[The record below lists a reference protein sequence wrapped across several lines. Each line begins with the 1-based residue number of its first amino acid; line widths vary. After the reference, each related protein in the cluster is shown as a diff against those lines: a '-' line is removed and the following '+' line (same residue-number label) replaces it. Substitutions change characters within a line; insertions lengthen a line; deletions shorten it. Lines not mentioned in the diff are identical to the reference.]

1 MHFFPALVFLFL
13 LFSTFSPCTRAAF
26 SPAIDELESGY
37 NTIVDE
43 NDQMILQSGLV
54 LHVGDRYISEDNKLY
69 EITTIEGSLAK
80 ARYIESEP
88 TLSLET
94 ELITVQGAADGN
106 QPIIAIYHTHT
117 DESYIPT
124 DGNSTTPG
132 EGSIMKVGD
141 RFSSRL
147 KELGYQPLHSKTLHD
162 PHDANAYQRS
172 RRTFMKLLERQPAAL
187 FDLHRD
193 SGPLAFY
200 KTTINGQDAAKILL
214 VVGRQNQNQATTL
227 QYAKKIKANADK
239 TYKGLIRGIFMARGN
254 YNQDLNPRSMLLEMG
269 TQYNTREAAEHSAAL
284 FADILPS
291 IITPKPLPASP
302 TPKAADTTIPGT
314 TSSNDTGNGANKNT
328 ETSAGNVSNI
338 QEAGITVNNIL
349 SIIGAVLLGII
360 AYLYL
365 STGNWQEAKNKLYKF
380 YKYEFTNFLGPR
392 KKRKD

>member
-43 NDQMILQSGLV
+43 NDQIILQSGLV
-54 LHVGDRYISEDNKLY
+54 LHVGDRYISEDNNLY
-69 EITTIEGSLAK
+69 EITIIEGSLAK

-94 ELITVQGAADGN
+94 ELITVQGAANGS

-147 KELGYQPLHSKTLHD
+147 KELGYQPLHNKTLHE

-227 QYAKKIKANADK
+227 QYAKRIKANADK
-239 TYKGLIRGIFMARGN
+239 MYKGLIRGIFMARGN

-302 TPKAADTTIPGT
+302 APKAADTTIPGT
-314 TSSNDTGNGANKNT
+314 TSSNDTGNGGNTIT
-328 ETSAGNVSNI
+328 ETSAGNVANI
-338 QEAGITVNNIL
+338 QDAGITVSNIL

-365 STGNWQEAKNKLYKF
+365 STGNWQEAKNKLHKF

>member
-1 MHFFPALVFLFL
+1 MHLFPTLVFLFL
-13 LFSTFSPCTRAAF
+13 LFSTYSPCTQASS

-37 NTIVDE
+37 NTILDE
-43 NDQMILQSGLV
+43 NDQIILQSGLV
-54 LHVGDRYISEDNKLY
+54 LHIGDQYISEDNKLY
-69 EITTIEGSLAK
+69 EIVTIEGSLAK

-88 TLSLET
+88 TLSLEM
-94 ELITVQGAADGN
+94 EIITVQGAADSN

-124 DGNSTTPG
+124 DGKSTTPG

-141 RFSSRL
+141 RFSNRL
-147 KELGYQPLHSKTLHD
+147 KELGYQPLHSKTLHE

-193 SGPLAFY
+193 SGPLTSY
-200 KTTINGQDAAKILL
+200 TTTINGEDTARILL

-269 TQYNTREAAEHSAAL
+269 TQYNTREAAERSAAL

-291 IITPKPLPASP
+291 IITPKPIPASP
-302 TPKAADTTIPGT
+302 APNSADTPLSGA
-314 TSSNDTGNGANKNT
+314 TSSNDQSTTTGTFAENT
-328 ETSAGNVSNI
+328 SPTE
-338 QEAGITVNNIL
+338 EAGITLTNIL
-349 SIIGAVLLGII
+349 SIIGVVLLGII

-365 STGNWQEAKNKLYKF
+365 STGSWKEARNKLYKF
-380 YKYEFTNFLGPR
+380 YKYEFTNFLGPQR
-392 KKRKD
+392 KRKD

>member
-1 MHFFPALVFLFL
+1 MHFFPALFFLFL
-13 LFSTFSPCTRAAF
+13 LFSTYSPCIQAAS
-26 SPAIDELESGY
+26 SPTIDELGSGY

-43 NDQMILQSGLV
+43 NDQIILQSGLV
-54 LHVGDRYISEDNKLY
+54 LHVGDQYISEDNTLY
-69 EITTIEGSLAK
+69 EIVTIEGSLAK
-80 ARYIESEP
+80 ARYIDSEP
-88 TLSLET
+88 TLSLEM
-94 ELITVQGAADGN
+94 ELITVQGAADNN

-132 EGSIMKVGD
+132 QGSIMQVGD

-147 KELGYQPLHSKTLHD
+147 KEIGYKPLHSKTLHD

-193 SGPLAFY
+193 SGPLASY

-227 QYAKKIKANADK
+227 QYAKKIKATADN

-269 TQYNTREAAEHSAAL
+269 TQYNTREAAEYSAAL

-291 IITPKPLPASP
+291 IIAPKPLPASP
-302 TPKAADTTIPGT
+302 EPAATDPLISG
-314 TSSNDTGNGANKNT
+314 TSSDTKTTT
-328 ETSAGNVSNI
+328 ENPAPTVSDI
-338 QEAGITVNNIL
+338 QDSGITITSIL

-360 AYLYL
+360 VYLYL

-380 YKYEFTNFLGPR
+380 YKYEFTNFIGPR
-392 KKRKD
+392 KKRND